1 MMTDG
6 VVPGEVQFEKELGL
20 PSWFSTV
27 VCVRGLSETFKLE
40 IFEANCGSAS
50 VARRR
55 LSL

>member
-27 VCVRGLSETFKLE
+27 VCVRGFQKPLNWKFLRQTAAQRQLHGED
-40 IFEANCGSAS
+40 
-50 VARRR
+50 
-55 LSL
+55 